1 MGNNWQNEWETL
13 KAELPYKESPY
24 SKKNW
29 GNLNHSLCSYQGKLK
44 PAIAYFLVKTFVPQ
58 NGCLLDP
65 FCGVGTIPYEG
76 ALNGRTAYGID
87 ISEMAYYISCAKVG
101 LANESESNIYI
112 QRLDEFINQNIIENE
127 FEKYSDFGFNKT
139 LKEYYEQ
146 NTFKEIL
153 LAKRFFANNEPT
165 NASEMVVISSLL
177 HILHGNRP
185 YALSRKSHPITPYA
199 PSGEFIYKNLIEKLK
214 DKVNKFYLQKQVA
227 VEGRIFLGDS
237 TQTWSECISDLDAI
251 ITSPPFY
258 DSTKFYLANWIRL
271 WFCGW
276 ELEDFNIKPR
286 SFVDEIQKK
295 DFTIYE
301 NIFRQGR
308 ERLKNDG
315 VFVLH
320 LGKSKKCD
328 MGEMLERIGRR
339 FFNHS
344 DIFNENVENC
354 NNFGITDLGS
364 VTEHQYLV
372 LW

>member
-1 MGNNWQNEWETL
+1 MSNNWKREWRNLQED
-13 KAELPYKESPY
+13 LPYKNSPFN
-24 SKKNW
+24 KKNW

-58 NGCLLDP
+58 RGRLLDP

-76 ALNGRTAYGID
+76 ALNGRTTFGID
-87 ISEMAYYISCAKVG
+87 ISEMAYYISSAKVG
-101 LANESESNIYI
+101 VTNVNDSNICI
-112 QRLDEFINQNIIENE
+112 EKLNDFISKNSIETDL
-127 FEKYSDFGFNKT
+127 EKYSNFGYNKT
-139 LKEYYEQ
+139 LKDYYEPR
-146 NTFKEIL
+146 TFEEIL
-153 LAKRFFANNEPT
+153 LAKRFFTNNKPC

-199 PSGEFIYKNLIEKLK
+199 PSGDFIYKNLIEKLQE
-214 DKVNKFYLQKQVA
+214 KVSKFYKQETVKK
-227 VEGRIFLGDS
+227 EGKIYLGDS
-237 TQTWSECISDLDAI
+237 TQTWQEDICNLDAI
-251 ITSPPFY
+251 ITSPPFF

-276 ELEDFNIKPR
+276 DPQDFLIKPN

-295 DFTIYE
+295 DFAIYNTIFE
-301 NIFRQGR
+301 QGK
-308 ERLKNDG
+308 ERLKNGG

-320 LGKSKKCD
+320 LGKSKKCN
-328 MGEMLERIGRR
+328 MGETLERIGKK
-339 FFNHS
+339 FFSHS
-344 DIFNENVENC
+344 DLFNESVVDTDT
-354 NNFGITDLGS
+354 FGITALGS